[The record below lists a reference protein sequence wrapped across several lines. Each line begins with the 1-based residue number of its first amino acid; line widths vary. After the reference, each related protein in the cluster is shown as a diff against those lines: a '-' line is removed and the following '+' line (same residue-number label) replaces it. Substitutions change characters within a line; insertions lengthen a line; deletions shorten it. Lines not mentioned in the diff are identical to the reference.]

1 MNFISK
7 SLFILVIGLS
17 LFFMGCVNSVEGD
30 QNILVNE
37 ENDLLDSDV
46 SNNDLGEI
54 TPQEQIVNTQ
64 NNAVQEVEV
73 SSKLGVDAIDC
84 GENLNCLIQAV
95 QEEKEAKAVIESI
108 FTISNRDYINKDY
121 LEVRKEGQEFV
132 LYRRILLGDAGSEG
146 ICYFTKEQLEEFLS
160 SWNTKSFET
169 NYYAQFNCE
178 GNLYTI
184 DGGFE

>member
-1 MNFISK
+1 MNFFPK
-7 SLFILVIGLS
+7 SLFALIVVLL
-17 LFFMGCVNSVEGD
+17 LFSMGCVSSIEDN
-30 QNILVNE
+30 QNIPFEDDGWVDGN
-37 ENDLLDSDV
+37 
-46 SNNDLGEI
+46 LGEI
-54 TPQEQIVNTQ
+54 TPHNQGDNLQDDG
-64 NNAVQEVEV
+64 VQKQGVEV
-73 SSKLGVDAIDC
+73 SSDLGVDAIDC
-84 GENLNCLIQAV
+84 GENLDCLIQAV
-95 QEEKEAKAVIESI
+95 EEEKEAKAVIESI